1 MVRLMHTTLQ
11 TFQMKLLISESGKLV
26 FLLAL
31 LERLREEGH
40 RTLVFAHYR
49 MVLDILERILGNR
62 GFKVLRL
69 DGTILQLRERER
81 LISLFQTDKRYSVFL
96 LTTQV
101 GGVGLTLTAA
111 NRVVIYDPSW
121 NPATDAQAVDRAYR
135 IGQKKCSDLQA
146 DNLWKWRR
154 RSTGGRFSK
163 TPSSGQN
170 TGDAKNPFGYFTD
183 RKTERAFT
191 LEDPRSSTP
200 PASAAGSA
208 LQAQMDRP
216 TLDEHIAKS
225 LMHILGFLTTTS
237 VFSRVNHDE
246 DPEDQEEHHYINGRV
261 QKAQE
266 LVKAES
272 QLQVQLAESV
282 ASSTEPAWL
291 RQPLDN
297 NEHKKRQTIPKPGLS
312 SPPPDRNFNVS
323 PVVVDLDQSGSGG
336 EEPHQNLSNEVIDL
350 SADTSTELIGIGRF
364 VPQLQISSDEKSDGP
379 SRTSPSETNFNHI
392 TVPQNRRDSD
402 LQQPES
408 CSNVELSRLSPE
420 LEASHG
426 SFNLELEDSND
437 VLDAADTEEEEQKLL
452 SELQINSSFD
462 VNKSLA
468 ESRSRWTV
476 SSRRASNVDES
487 INESIVTTKKKRAAV
502 IYDSDEEEQ
511 QLRSPLSHSFQVLGS
526 STPKL
531 SPPGSSTRR
540 SRKSVGGNTSVV
552 SHRSL
557 LQSVIEDIDDQD
569 VQDEDENDEDNGE
582 KVSEVDS
589 EPGETLHTEEEE
601 EEVDNSA
608 EDMKFNLEEEEDG
621 GMETEEEE
629 DHDVSD
635 QPSAGGEDSRVG
647 STRDELQLEETSRE
661 EEEEEEGMKDH
672 TESTNVASS
681 EDLSSSL
688 EELSSEPELTSGE
701 PELTSGEPE
710 LTSGERMDQC
720 AAKSSV
726 ESDSYESLVQRG
738 KECYSQARLDDALSF
753 FLRAIDI
760 QPGDSEV
767 QFMTI
772 QLYRQLSQNR

>member
-1 MVRLMHTTLQ
+1 
-11 TFQMKLLISESGKLV
+11 
-26 FLLAL
+26 
-31 LERLREEGH
+31 
-40 RTLVFAHYR
+40 
-49 MVLDILERILGNR
+49 
-62 GFKVLRL
+62 
-69 DGTILQLRERER
+69 
-81 LISLFQTDKRYSVFL
+81 
-96 LTTQV
+96 
-101 GGVGLTLTAA
+101 
-111 NRVVIYDPSW
+111 
-121 NPATDAQAVDRAYR
+121 
-135 IGQKKCSDLQA
+135 
-146 DNLWKWRR
+146 
-154 RSTGGRFSK
+154 
-163 TPSSGQN
+163 
-170 TGDAKNPFGYFTD
+170 
-183 RKTERAFT
+183 
-191 LEDPRSSTP
+191 
-200 PASAAGSA
+200 
-208 LQAQMDRP
+208 
-216 TLDEHIAKS
+216 
-225 LMHILGFLTTTS
+225 
-237 VFSRVNHDE
+237 
-246 DPEDQEEHHYINGRV
+246 
-261 QKAQE
+261 
-266 LVKAES
+266 
-272 QLQVQLAESV
+272 LAESM

-297 NEHKKRQTIPKPGLS
+297 NEHKSSKKKQTIPKPGLS

-350 SADTSTELIGIGRF
+350 SAETSTELIGIGRF

-379 SRTSPSETNFNHI
+379 NRTSPSETNFNHI

-408 CSNVELSRLSPE
+408 CSKAELSRLSPE

-452 SELQINSSFD
+452 SELLINGSFD
-462 VNKSLA
+462 VNKSLS
-468 ESRSRWTV
+468 ESRSRRTI
-476 SSRRASNVDES
+476 SSCRASNVDES

-502 IYDSDEEEQ
+502 IYDSDEEEE
-511 QLRSPLSHSFQVLGS
+511 LRSPLSHSFQVLGS

-540 SRKSVGGNTSVV
+540 SRKIVGGNTSVV

-582 KVSEVDS
+582 NFSEVDS
-589 EPGETLHTEEEE
+589 EPGETLHSEEEE

-621 GMETEEEE
+621 GMETEDEE

-635 QPSAGGEDSRVG
+635 QLSAAGEDSRVG
-647 STRDELQLEETSRE
+647 STRDELQLEETSR
-661 EEEEEEGMKDH
+661 EEEGMKDH

-710 LTSGERMDQC
+710 LTSGEQMDQC
-720 AAKSSV
+720 AAKSIM